1 MVGRPAVR
9 AAAVVLLCACAAPGG
24 GRGSGLPPG
33 ALAVPLVRQATP
45 YSCGAAAT
53 AAVLRYWKVFEG
65 GESALYAR
73 LETTEKD
80 GTDPRAMLRVA
91 REFGLKAE
99 LAEGMG
105 ISDLRQRLGRGETVI
120 LDIQAW
126 GEGDPTP
133 GDYSDNWED
142 GHYVVLIG
150 ADEKNIYVMDP
161 SISAAYGW
169 FPLAELAARW
179 HDYEDRNGTVWRN
192 QGLGIAIS
200 GSQSLTAVPAP
211 LERVK

>member
-1 MVGRPAVR
+1 MR
-9 AAAVVLLCACAAPGG
+9 ALALAAFLSGCASPLAR
-24 GRGSGLPPG
+24 RGTGLPPG
-33 ALAVPLVRQATP
+33 TLPVPLVRQATT

-53 AAVLRYWKVFEG
+53 AAVLRYWKVFDG

-80 GTDPRAMLRVA
+80 GTDPRAMQRVA

-105 ISDLRQRLGRGETVI
+105 IPELRRRLARGETVI

-126 GEGDPTP
+126 AEDDPTP

-142 GHYVVLIG
+142 GHYVVLVGLDG
-150 ADEKNIYVMDP
+150 ANAYVMDP
-161 SISAAYGW
+161 SVSAAYGW
-169 FPLAELAARW
+169 LPLTELPSRW
-179 HDYEDRNGTVWRN
+179 HDYEDRSGVVWRN

-200 GSQSLTAVPAP
+200 GRESLTSVPGP
-211 LERVK
+211 LERVR